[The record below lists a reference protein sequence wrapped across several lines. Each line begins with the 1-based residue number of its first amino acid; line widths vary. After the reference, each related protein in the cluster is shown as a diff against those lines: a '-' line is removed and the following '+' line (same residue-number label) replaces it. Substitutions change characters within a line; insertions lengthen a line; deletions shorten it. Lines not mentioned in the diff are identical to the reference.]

1 MYLNFYDNMSST
13 IISMKQNTNYHW
25 ARFLLSNFLLKFM
38 LICIIIE
45 DKITL
50 QMTFYYTRNTK
61 LGLFFTPWTFTIQM
75 SHAPL
80 FYLRIKV

>member
-1 MYLNFYDNMSST
+1 MYLNFYDMSST

-61 LGLFFTPWTFTIQM
+61 LGLFFTPRTYTIQM

>member
-1 MYLNFYDNMSST
+1 
-13 IISMKQNTNYHW
+13 
-25 ARFLLSNFLLKFM
+25 M

-61 LGLFFTPWTFTIQM
+61 LGLFFYSMDI
-75 SHAPL
+75 
-80 FYLRIKV
+80 